1 VCYFL
6 CILSALAEYPDRVK
20 KLFVNNESNK
30 YGIYSIVM
38 YPDGKRREIIIDDFI
53 PCDRN
58 SKRPIFSRVNGKELW
73 VVLMEKAWGKTFKNF
88 I

>member
-1 VCYFL
+1 
-6 CILSALAEYPDRVK
+6 
-20 KLFVNNESNK
+20 
-30 YGIYSIVM
+30 M

-73 VVLMEKAWGKTFKNF
+73 AVLMEKAWGKTFKNF